1 MKVIGVVGGP
11 RKTGNTSKI
20 VEEVLAGARE
30 AGHETHMFYLV
41 DMDIKPLEYDDKSY
55 VYPEDDF
62 KSIMPHLETMG
73 GLVIGTPIYYD
84 HVSSRTKLFIDRL
97 YYYSKSH
104 GDEYR
109 RMFPDGVKCVNVIT
123 CGWDN
128 PNAYDEVLKWMNGR
142 MRNYWKMKIV
152 GGLKAYGT
160 GNLPVAKNM
169 ELLQKARDLG
179 RSF

>member
-11 RKTGNTSKI
+11 RKTGNTARL

-30 AGHETHMFYLV
+30 ASHETHIFYLSE
-41 DMDIKPLEYDDKSY
+41 MEIGPLDHDGGGY

-62 KSIMPHLETMG
+62 KSMMPHLETMG
-73 GLVIGTPIYYD
+73 GIVLGTPIYYD
-84 HVSSRTKLFIDRL
+84 HVSSRAKLFIDRL

-109 RMFPDGVKCVNVIT
+109 RRFPDGVKCVNIVT

-128 PNAYDEVLKWMNGR
+128 HNAYDEVLEWMDGR

-152 GGLKAYGT
+152 DGLKAYGT
-160 GNLPVAKNM
+160 GNLPVAENK
-169 ELLQKARDLG
+169 ELLKRAWELG
-179 RSF
+179 RSL